1 MVNESLTIN
10 GLHKGWTIQRIG
22 DFAKVKGGKRLPT
35 GAALTNKRTDH
46 PYIRIVDFSDGRIN
60 RSNLMYVPNDVF
72 PRISRYT
79 ISANDVWISI
89 VGTVGLTGLVDEA
102 LDGASLTENA
112 AKICSIASYVD
123 KVFLSLFLRS
133 EQGREQ
139 IRSQTVG
146 STQPKLA
153 LFRIEDIRVPVPPL
167 PEQRR
172 IAHILGTLDDKIENN
187 RKTAKTLEDMA
198 QAIFQSWFV
207 DFDPVRAKMSGES
220 KESICKRLK
229 LTPEILDLFPD
240 RLVDS
245 ELGEI
250 PEGWGVKSL
259 DSIGNFLNGLA
270 MQKFPSS
277 GQDDALPVIK
287 IAQLR
292 AGDLTCADQ
301 ASREIE
307 SQFVIHD
314 GDILF
319 SWSGSLECVL
329 WSGGIGALNQ
339 HLFKVT
345 PKSNYPRWLCYFGIH
360 HFLEFFREI
369 AAGKATTMGHIQR
382 HHLSDTKLA
391 LPCASNLDTM
401 NKPIQ
406 FIFEAMWM
414 RAVEARKLSSLR
426 DTLLP
431 KLISGEIRVPEAED
445 LVQEATR

>member
-1 MVNESLTIN
+1 MVDKWREVKLGEIAEIYDGPHATPKKTESGPIFLGISNLSRGLLDLSNTEHISENDFHRWTRRVEPEEGDVVFSYETRLGEAARISHGLRCCLGRRMGLLRARVDLVDPRFLLYAYLGPDFQDTLYSLTV
-10 GLHKGWTIQRIG
+10 H
-22 DFAKVKGGKRLPT
+22 
-35 GAALTNKRTDH
+35 
-46 PYIRIVDFSDGRIN
+46 
-60 RSNLMYVPNDVF
+60 
-72 PRISRYT
+72 
-79 ISANDVWISI
+79 
-89 VGTVGLTGLVDEA
+89 
-102 LDGASLTENA
+102 
-112 AKICSIASYVD
+112 
-123 KVFLSLFLRS
+123 
-133 EQGREQ
+133 
-139 IRSQTVG
+139 G
-146 STQPKLA
+146 STVD
-153 LFRIEDIRVPVPPL
+153 RIPL
-167 PEQRR
+167 INMPHFPIVIPGNIQEQRR

-187 RKTAKTLEDMA
+187 RKTAKTLEAMA
-198 QAIFQSWFV
+198 QAIFKSWFV
-207 DFDPVRAKMSGES
+207 DFDPVRAKMAGES
-220 KESICKRLK
+220 RESICKRLK

>member
-1 MVNESLTIN
+1 MQIPKCWRQMIYTDAIEVNPRVHLARGKSYSFLDMASVDPSARCALASESRLFNGGGSRFVPGDTLLARITPCLENGKIARYCGPGEEAHGSTEFIVIRGHDNVTDSGYAYYLTKWEGVRGYAISQMTGTSGRQRVPTESL
-10 GLHKGWTIQRIG
+10 
-22 DFAKVKGGKRLPT
+22 
-35 GAALTNKRTDH
+35 
-46 PYIRIVDFSDGRIN
+46 
-60 RSNLMYVPNDVF
+60 SNL
-72 PRISRYT
+72 I
-79 ISANDVWISI
+79 
-89 VGTVGLTGLVDEA
+89 
-102 LDGASLTENA
+102 
-112 AKICSIASYVD
+112 
-123 KVFLSLFLRS
+123 
-133 EQGREQ
+133 
-139 IRSQTVG
+139 
-146 STQPKLA
+146 
-153 LFRIEDIRVPVPPL
+153 VPVPPL

-187 RKTAKTLEDMA
+187 RKTAKTLEAMA
-198 QAIFQSWFV
+198 QAIFKSWFV
-207 DFDPVRAKMSGES
+207 DFDPVRAKMAGES
-220 KESICKRLK
+220 RESICKRLK